1 MKAAILEKG
10 KLEIKEVPKPTPKNE
25 EALVKMITAGVCHS
39 DLHLV
44 KGDWPRFA
52 VPFAMP
58 LGHEGIGIV
67 EELGP
72 GAEKF
77 IQKGDRVILGLGGA
91 GGGYWCGACEYCLS
105 GRPRLCKQTKGI
117 MGTYAEYISLWAK
130 SLVKLPDEVG
140 NQEVPLACGGLTA
153 YSAVKKLL
161 KYDVLPGK
169 PIAIVGAAGGLG
181 HYAIQIAKAFGY
193 KVVGVDIGREKLDF
207 IKSLGADYAVDAGE
221 AAQFVKE
228 KFKGVYASIVF
239 SSKLAGFE
247 LGLKLMKRGGV
258 FISVGMPAASEGA
271 LSISPLDLLAR
282 DPLIMASAVGNVEEM
297 RELVQLAA
305 EGKVK
310 THISRTANLSELNQ
324 VFEELEKGA
333 YPGRA
338 LINDMTK

>member
-10 KLEIKEVPKPTPKNE
+10 KLEIKEVPKPIPKNE

-44 KGDWPRFA
+44 KGDWPRF
-52 VPFAMP
+52 VQPFPMP

-67 EELGP
+67 EDLGP

-105 GRPRLCKQTKGI
+105 GRPRLCKETKGI

-130 SLVKLPDEVG
+130 SLVKLPDSVS

-169 PIAIVGAAGGLG
+169 PVAIVGAAGGLG
-181 HYAIQIAKAFGY
+181 HYAVQIAKAFGF
-193 KVVGVDIGREKLDF
+193 KVIGVDVGREKLDF
-207 IKSLGADYAVDAGE
+207 IKSLGADYAIEAGE

-228 KFKGVYASIVF
+228 KFRGVYASIVF